1 MSALTVRPAAPDDV
15 PAIHA
20 LLLDFGRYWRH
31 EDWVSGS
38 EPALADA
45 LFGPAPR
52 GQGHVACLETGVIGV
67 ALWFVTYNFW
77 MTRPILYLEDLFVAE
92 AARGSGAGAALM
104 RALAAEALARD
115 CAWMSWTVRD
125 EDAGAARFYAALGA
139 EPDRE
144 SRPWRLEGDALHAL
158 AGGA

>member
-1 MSALTVRPAAPDDV
+1 MSAPAVRPAVRDDV

-20 LLLDFGRYWRH
+20 LLRDFGRYWH
-31 EDWVSGS
+31 HADWVSGT
-38 EPALADA
+38 EAALADA
-45 LFGPAPR
+45 LFGPVPR
-52 GQGHVACLETGVIGV
+52 GMGHVACAGGSVIGV

-77 MTRPILYLEDLFVAE
+77 VTRPILYLEDLFVAE

-125 EDAGAARFYAALGA
+125 EDEGAARFYAGLGA
-139 EPDRE
+139 LPDRE
-144 SRPWRLEGDALHAL
+144 SRPWRLEGEALERL
-158 AGGA
+158 AAR